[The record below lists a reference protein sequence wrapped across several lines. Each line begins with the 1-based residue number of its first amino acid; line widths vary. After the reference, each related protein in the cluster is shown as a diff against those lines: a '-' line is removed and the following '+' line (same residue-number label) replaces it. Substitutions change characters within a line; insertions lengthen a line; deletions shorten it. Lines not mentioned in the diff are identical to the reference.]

1 MHRSGS
7 MCCDSLIMSPR
18 RLSRNVP
25 LSLRPLRRSWIGT
38 DIDEYERAE
47 AWRRVGPRGGRD
59 VGLGFGGGVDGR
71 QLSPGEA
78 VVSAGPGRRGGGGGK
93 TGGRPPGGT
102 GHTGGELRAG
112 GPRPSCGKTWGG
124 GR

>member
-1 MHRSGS
+1 MASEPVPRAGDASQSTVPSGS
-7 MCCDSLIMSPR
+7 CSLCCDSLIMSPR

-38 DIDEYERAE
+38 DIEEYERAE

-78 VVSAGPGRRGGGGGK
+78 VVSAVPARRGCGLETSERWPRVESGN
-93 TGGRPPGGT
+93 R
-102 GHTGGELRAG
+102 GE
-112 GPRPSCGKTWGG
+112 
-124 GR
+124 

>member
-78 VVSAGPGRRGGGGGK
+78 VVSAGTAGKGGGRGRSVRGPRGETSERGGG
-93 TGGRPPGGT
+93 
-102 GHTGGELRAG
+102 
-112 GPRPSCGKTWGG
+112 
-124 GR
+124 